1 MLNYIYIGGE
11 MMENEVKNDIKAPV
25 HFLICKILGFIAL
38 VGGITLI
45 VLACTVLSK
54 PFMDTIQPNI
64 IALMVGSTLSMCSI
78 VLLFAGFIPQFK
90 KMTVKS
96 AKYLQT
102 QNKDDLKEIAST
114 SADIKSEAV
123 TKTAKA
129 VKKGFNDTKF
139 CKKCGVEID
148 RDSTFCKE
156 CGEKQE

>member
-1 MLNYIYIGGE
+1 MG
-11 MMENEVKNDIKAPV
+11 NEAKNDVKAPV
-25 HFLICKILGFIAL
+25 HFLICKILGFLAL

-78 VLLFAGFIPQFK
+78 VLLFTGFIPQFK
-90 KMTVKS
+90 KFTVKS
-96 AKYLQT
+96 AKYLQQ
-102 QNKDDLKEIAST
+102 QNQEDLKDIAST

-123 TKTAKA
+123 TKTVKA
-129 VKKGFNDTKF
+129 VKKGFKDTMF
-139 CKKCGVEID
+139 CKKCGTEID
-148 RDSTFCKE
+148 KDSTFCKE